1 VQRRSSPDAAA
12 CHAISIGTEEGRMKL
27 DRVVIA
33 TDFTDSS
40 GAAARWAALHLV
52 AGAELV
58 LVHGVDVPEPTAV
71 RRARAPARRVLID
84 TARTGA
90 DAWLRALSPSLGAAR
105 VWLEVRVGSA
115 AEEIAAIARRYEA
128 DLIVTGRHHERHGV
142 LAHLG
147 STAEAL
153 VRSGVAPVLLGTGVR
168 DVRPRRILAARD
180 GGDATD
186 AVVSCARLLAE
197 RSGAG
202 VTALHVVPSAVLGA
216 ALAPAVPGADAADDD
231 GRDPS
236 RRDADRYADALVAG
250 GLPRDR
256 VSSETAFG
264 EPGQEIL
271 AAAERHESELVVM
284 GTHNRGGVRRL
295 LLGSVAREV
304 LRGAACPVVVVPPSA
319 DDIVG

>member
-128 DLIVTGRHHERHGV
+128 DLIVTG
-142 LAHLG
+142 
-147 STAEAL
+147 
-153 VRSGVAPVLLGTGVR
+153 LLGTGVR